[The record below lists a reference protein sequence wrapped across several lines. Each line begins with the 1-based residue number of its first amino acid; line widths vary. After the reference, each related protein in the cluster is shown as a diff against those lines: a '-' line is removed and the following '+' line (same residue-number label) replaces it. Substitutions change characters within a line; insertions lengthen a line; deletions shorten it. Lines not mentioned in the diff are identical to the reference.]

1 MFVCSEFNLTWIL
14 HKIYLCNSSIGAGNR
29 NQDIKALQACFT
41 TLVWAKSDHMPECKR
56 HLGWYVLNIPKSLHE
71 AFIPNSELPLLIENL
86 EPLNSK
92 ITVYFSNIT
101 QSCKSV
107 SSNWSNLRSN
117 ITTNFNHC
125 VNRTT

>member
-14 HKIYLCNSSIGAGNR
+14 HKIYLCNSSVGAGNR
-29 NQDIKALQACFT
+29 NQDNKALQTCFT
-41 TLVWAKSDHMPECKR
+41 TLVWEKSDHMPECKR
-56 HLGWYVLNIPKSLHE
+56 HLGSYVLNIPKSLHK
-71 AFIPNSELPLLIENL
+71 AFIPNSELPLLIEL

-101 QSCKSV
+101 PSCKSV

-117 ITTNFNHC
+117 ITTDFNHC
-125 VNRTT
+125 GNRTT